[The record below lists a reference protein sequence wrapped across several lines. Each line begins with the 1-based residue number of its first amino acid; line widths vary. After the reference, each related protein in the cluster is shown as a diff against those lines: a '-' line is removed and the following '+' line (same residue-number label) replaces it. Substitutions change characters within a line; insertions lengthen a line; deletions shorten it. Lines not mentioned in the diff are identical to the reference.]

1 MKTDYSKWKYWDFNL
16 AERQK
21 DFDDDDIHV
30 EKWKP
35 FNSRIE
41 NLNALIKK
49 LNKESEGNKRP
60 NVEYHD
66 GDLVQPIRIEPI
78 PNGGSLSK
86 KTITNYLYISIFIT
100 VITMFFTAIIKNW
113 QQCAN

>member
-21 DFDDDDIHV
+21 GFD
-30 EKWKP
+30 
-35 FNSRIE
+35 
-41 NLNALIKK
+41 
-49 LNKESEGNKRP
+49 NKRP
-60 NVEYHD
+60 NIENHD

-86 KTITNYLYISIFIT
+86 KTITNYLS
-100 VITMFFTAIIKNW
+100 
-113 QQCAN
+113 